1 MKAVKC
7 ENLTKKYN
15 DKIAVDNLS
24 LEIDEGQI
32 FTLLGV
38 NGAGK
43 STTIKML
50 CSLTKPTSGSACIFS
65 ESIENPNSKKY
76 IAVSPQETAVAKNLT
91 VYENLLFMARI
102 YFDKKT
108 AKKKT
113 DAIVSDFFLSEVKNQ
128 RPKTLSGG
136 WQRRLSIAM
145 AVICEPKLLFLDE
158 PTLGLDVIAMHK
170 LWETILN
177 LKEKM
182 TIFLTTHN
190 MREAQA
196 LSDRVAI
203 LSKGKLVDCCT
214 INELLKK
221 TETDSLEDAFLA
233 LCGQGTGGVSK

>member
-7 ENLTKKYN
+7 ENLTKKYK
-15 DKIAVDNLS
+15 DKTAVDNLS
-24 LEIDEGQI
+24 FEIDEGEI

-50 CSLTKPTSGSACIFS
+50 CSLTEPTSGDAYIFS
-65 ESIENPNSKKY
+65 ESIKNPNSKKY
-76 IAVSPQETAVAKNLT
+76 TAVSPQETAVAKNLT

-102 YFDKKT
+102 YFDKNS
-108 AKKKT
+108 AKEKT
-113 DAIVSDFFLSEVKNQ
+113 DKIIKEFSLSEVKDM

-158 PTLGLDVIAMHK
+158 PTLGLDVIAMRK
-170 LWETILN
+170 LWGTILN
-177 LKEKM
+177 LKKKM
-182 TIFLTTHN
+182 TIVLTTHN

-203 LSKGKLVDCCT
+203 LSKGKLVDNCT
-214 INELLKK
+214 IDELLKK
-221 TETDSLEDAFLA
+221 TQTDSLEDAFLA
-233 LCGQGTGGVSK
+233 LCECAQEEL